1 VFALPEVSDAIA
13 RSLAE
18 DLGVSPRVF
27 SASAVPDP
35 ALLERDVTTA
45 AVLAPGAGFSGR
57 IVAREAI
64 TVAGLP
70 VAEAVWST
78 LARAVGMPDSVEV
91 LPLVV
96 EGAAVGPGIA
106 LAEVTGPAR
115 VILAGERAALDFVML
130 LSGIATRT
138 AAWQAAAGPDLHVCD
153 TRKTVPGLRALSK
166 YAVRV
171 GRGTNHRMGLWDMV
185 LVKDNHIAAAGGIE
199 RAVKAARARHPE
211 LLVQVEA
218 ETVEDAVA
226 VARAGADLVLLDNM
240 DAATIRA
247 AVRAVKEEAARTG
260 RSVLTEASGGL
271 SFERLAELRDTGVDR
286 VSTSAIT
293 LALPVDVGLDEA

>member
-1 VFALPEVSDAIA
+1 MFSLPEVSDAIA
-13 RSLAE
+13 RALAE
-18 DLGVSPRVF
+18 DLGVSPRAF
-27 SASAVPDP
+27 SESAEPDP
-35 ALLERDVTTA
+35 GLLERDVTSA
-45 AVLAPGAGFSGR
+45 AVLAPGVGFSGR
-57 IVAREAI
+57 LVAREAI

-70 VAEAVWST
+70 VAEAVWSA
-78 LARAVGMPDSVEV
+78 LARAAGVPDSVEV
-91 LPLVV
+91 FPLVA
-96 EGAAVGPGIA
+96 EGAVVGPGTA
-106 LAEVTGPAR
+106 LAEVAGPAR
-115 VILAGERAALDFVML
+115 VILAGERTALDFVML

-199 RAVKAARARHPE
+199 CAVKSARARHPE

-240 DAATIRA
+240 DAGMIKT
-247 AVRAVKEEAARTG
+247 AVRAVKEEAARAG
-260 RSVLTEASGGL
+260 RSVLTEASGGQT
-271 SFERLAELRDTGVDR
+271 FDQLAELRDTGVDR

-293 LALPVDVGLDEA
+293 LALPVDIGLDEA